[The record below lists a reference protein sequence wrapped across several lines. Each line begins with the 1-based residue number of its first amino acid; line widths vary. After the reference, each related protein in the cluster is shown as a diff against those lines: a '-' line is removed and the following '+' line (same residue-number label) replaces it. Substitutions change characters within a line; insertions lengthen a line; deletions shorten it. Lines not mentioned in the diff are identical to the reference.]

1 MPFYTVRIFKHPEKV
16 EYNKTLTI
24 KVSGLHCYGCNKK
37 VETSFSKVKG
47 IHNVNADFIKKEVKM
62 DFDENTVNLEKIRN
76 TITKAGYIPGVEQI
90 D

>member
-1 MPFYTVRIFKHPEKV
+1 MRIFKHPEKV
-16 EYNKTLTI
+16 ADNKTLTI

-37 VETSFSKVKG
+37 VEASLSKVKG
-47 IHNVNADFIKKEVKM
+47 IHNVTADFVKKEVKM

-76 TITKAGYIPGVEQI
+76 TITKAGYIPGVEQT

>member
-1 MPFYTVRIFKHPEKV
+1 MRIFKHPEKV
-16 EYNKTLTI
+16 VENKVLTI

-37 VETSFSKVKG
+37 VEASLSKVKG

-62 DFDENTVNLEKIRN
+62 DFDANTVTLEKIRN
-76 TITKAGYIPGVEQI
+76 AITKAGYIPGVEQI

>member
-1 MPFYTVRIFKHPEKV
+1 MRIFKHPEKV
-16 EYNKTLTI
+16 ADNKTLTI

-37 VETSFSKVKG
+37 VEASLSKVKG
-47 IHNVNADFIKKEVKM
+47 IHNVSADFIKNEVKM

-76 TITKAGYIPGVEQI
+76 TITKAGYLPGVEQT